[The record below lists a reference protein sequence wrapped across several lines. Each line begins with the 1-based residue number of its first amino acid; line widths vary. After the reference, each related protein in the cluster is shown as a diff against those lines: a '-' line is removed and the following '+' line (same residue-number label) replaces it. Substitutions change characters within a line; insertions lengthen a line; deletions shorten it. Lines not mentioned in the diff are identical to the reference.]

1 MAYGW
6 SLSNFKDSF
15 CQFYKFGLNWSRADL
30 KMSGTGNRVS
40 PLQVSTLESILNVL
54 KSDNGEENKESKP
67 TRILV
72 SPKNDS
78 KVLNQKF
85 SQAQVN

>member
-1 MAYGW
+1 
-6 SLSNFKDSF
+6 
-15 CQFYKFGLNWSRADL
+15 
-30 KMSGTGNRVS
+30 MSGTGNRVS

-54 KSDNGEENKESKP
+54 KTDKGEENKESKP

-78 KVLNQKF
+78 KVLNQKY
-85 SQAQVN
+85 SQAQVNMITIFPSLKYLDSSLK

>member
-1 MAYGW
+1 
-6 SLSNFKDSF
+6 
-15 CQFYKFGLNWSRADL
+15 
-30 KMSGTGNRVS
+30 MSGTGNRVS

-54 KSDNGEENKESKP
+54 KSDNGEGNKESKP

-85 SQAQVN
+85 SQAQVNKITIFPSLKYLHRLKF

>member
-1 MAYGW
+1 
-6 SLSNFKDSF
+6 
-15 CQFYKFGLNWSRADL
+15 
-30 KMSGTGNRVS
+30 MSGTGNRVS
-40 PLQVSTLESILNVL
+40 PLQVSTLEAILDVL
-54 KSDNGEENKESKP
+54 KTDKGEEKKESKP

-85 SQAQVN
+85 SQAQVNKITIFPSLKYLDSSLK

>member
-1 MAYGW
+1 
-6 SLSNFKDSF
+6 
-15 CQFYKFGLNWSRADL
+15 
-30 KMSGTGNRVS
+30 MSGTGNRVS

-54 KSDNGEENKESKP
+54 KSDNGKENKESKP

-78 KVLNQKF
+78 KILNQKF
-85 SQAQVN
+85 SQAQVNIITGVIIPLSIELDIFPFLKYLDSSLK

>member
-1 MAYGW
+1 
-6 SLSNFKDSF
+6 
-15 CQFYKFGLNWSRADL
+15 
-30 KMSGTGNRVS
+30 MSGTGNRVS

-54 KSDNGEENKESKP
+54 KSDNGEGNKESNKESKP

-85 SQAQVN
+85 SQVIKISSFFINFYSQLNKNSEKLGKRLI

>member
-1 MAYGW
+1 
-6 SLSNFKDSF
+6 
-15 CQFYKFGLNWSRADL
+15 
-30 KMSGTGNRVS
+30 MSGTGNRVS

-54 KSDNGEENKESKP
+54 KSDNGEGNKESNKESKP

-85 SQAQVN
+85 SQAQVNIIRIKYYISRITNVQSA

>member
-1 MAYGW
+1 
-6 SLSNFKDSF
+6 
-15 CQFYKFGLNWSRADL
+15 
-30 KMSGTGNRVS
+30 MSGTGNRVS

-54 KSDNGEENKESKP
+54 KSDNGKENKESKP

-85 SQAQVN
+85 SQAQVNKIPIFPSLKYLDSSLK